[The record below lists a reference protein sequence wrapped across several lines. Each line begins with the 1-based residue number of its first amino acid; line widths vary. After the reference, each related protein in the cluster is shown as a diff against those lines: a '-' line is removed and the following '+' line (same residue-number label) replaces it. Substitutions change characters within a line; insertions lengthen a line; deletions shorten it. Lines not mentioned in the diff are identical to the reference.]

1 MSQIKNNELT
11 HTSNSGTS
19 NIVMAS
25 NGDVTTA
32 RDLITTGDLTVT
44 GNDIK
49 SSGATAITM
58 SGANVTIAGTC
69 TASGGFVGAG
79 LFTNYAILWD
89 EKSNNTSAGSS
100 VSSTWTTR
108 DLNQEVD
115 PGSITSISSN
125 KFTLQPGDYLIR
137 WHAPAFDSDRHQTRL
152 YNVTDTAVIEYG
164 SSEWTGDNDDNW
176 PMSRSHGSARLTV
189 ASSAKEYRIE
199 HNVESGKG
207 SEGLGRAAGMGGV
220 EMYTFVEIFKE
231 G

>member
-1 MSQIKNNELT
+1 MSKLKNNELT

-89 EKSNNTSAGSS
+89 EKSNTTQGGAS
-100 VSSTWTTR
+100 VTDTWTTR
-108 DLNQEVD
+108 DLNQETD
-115 PGSITSISSN
+115 PGGITSISSN
-125 KFTLQPGDYLIR
+125 KFTLQPGDYLVR
-137 WHAPAFDSDRHQTRL
+137 WSAPAYDSNRHQTRL

-164 SSEWTGDNDDNW
+164 TSEWVGNNDDVKPEN
-176 PMSRSHGSARLTV
+176 RSFGSARLTV

-199 HNVESGKG
+199 HRVQTGVG
-207 SEGLGRAAGMGGV
+207 TYGLGLSAECGGV
-220 EMYTFVEIFKE
+220 EVYTIVEIFME

>member
-1 MSQIKNNELT
+1 MSKIQNNELT

-25 NGDVTTA
+25 NGDVTLA
-32 RDLITTGDLTVT
+32 GDLTVT

-79 LFTNYAILWD
+79 LFTNYAVLWD
-89 EKSNNTSAGSS
+89 EKSDGSGGGT
-100 VSSTWTTR
+100 SSTSWGTR
-108 DLNQEVD
+108 DLNQETD
-115 PGSITSISSN
+115 PGGITSISSN

-137 WHAPAFDSDRHQTRL
+137 WSCPALDSDSHQSRL

-164 SSEWTGDNDDNW
+164 SVEWCGTNDDVLPSN
-176 PMSRSHGSARLTV
+176 RSMGSARLTV

-199 HNVESGKG
+199 HKVQTAHG
-207 SEGLGRAAGMGGV
+207 EGYGRAGLSGNLEV
-220 EMYTFVEIFKE
+220 YTIVEIFKE

>member
-1 MSQIKNNELT
+1 MSKLQNNELT

-49 SSGATAITM
+49 SSGATAITL
-58 SGANVTIAGTC
+58 SGANVTVAGTC
-69 TASGGFVGAG
+69 SASGGFVGAG

-89 EKSNNTSAGSS
+89 EKANNTHGGSS
-100 VSSTWTTR
+100 VTDTWTTR
-108 DLNQEVD
+108 DLNQEAD

-125 KFTLQPGDYLIR
+125 KFTLQPGDYLVR
-137 WHAPAFDSDRHQTRL
+137 WSAPAYDSNRHQTRL

-164 SSEWTGDNDDNW
+164 TSEFCGNDDDVR
-176 PMSRSHGSARLTV
+176 PYTRAFGTARLTV

-199 HNVESGKG
+199 HRVQTGYG
-207 SEGLGRAAGMGGV
+207 TGFGLSAEMGGV
-220 EMYTFVEIFKE
+220 EIYAIVEIFME

>member
-1 MSQIKNNELT
+1 MSKLKNNELT
-11 HTSNSGTS
+11 QSSNSGTS

-89 EKSNNTSAGSS
+89 EKADGTGGGSS
-100 VSSTWTTR
+100 STSWTTR
-108 DLNQEVD
+108 DLNQETD
-115 PGSITSISSN
+115 PGAITSISSN

-137 WHAPAFDSDRHQTRL
+137 WSAPALDSNSHQTRL
-152 YNVTDTAVIEYG
+152 YNVNDTAVIEYG
-164 SSEWTGDNDDNW
+164 SIEWCGTNDDVLPSN
-176 PMSRSHGSARLTV
+176 RSHGSARLTV

-199 HNVESGKG
+199 HQVQTALG
-207 SEGLGRAAGMGGV
+207 SEGFGRAGLSSNLEV
-220 EMYTFVEIFKE
+220 YTIVEIFKE